1 MATHIS
7 ELIIQALNLEIG
19 DITISKTGARNAPIG
34 RGTDLKTIRFVLA
47 QKPTLTTPFTPMAF
61 DDGVRVSL
69 DIRADNDLEKSIKA
83 LDEKIRTY
91 VIKNKAKFFK
101 KPPTDEELM
110 QLYTPMLRI
119 PDDNKYSNTVRTK
132 MTLGDKPSA
141 HFWHEDKTPFA
152 EGQHKTID
160 WRNSQFAIQVRL
172 KSVWFQANK
181 SYGATL
187 EVEHIL
193 IKQADAACPFMVDE
207 ECAFAE
213 DES

>member
-7 ELIIQALNLEIG
+7 EVSNKALNLEIG

-34 RGTDLKTIRFVLA
+34 EGKDLKTLRFVLA
-47 QKPTLTTPFTPMAF
+47 KQPTLTTPFTPMAF
-61 DDGVRVSL
+61 DDGIRVSL
-69 DIRADNDLEKSIKA
+69 DVRVEDKLEESIKM

-91 VIKNKAKFFK
+91 VIKNKARFFK
-101 KPPTDEELM
+101 KPPTDEELT
-110 QLYTPMLRI
+110 QLYTPMLRT
-119 PDDNKYSNTVRTK
+119 PDDSKYSNTVRTK
-132 MTLGDKPSA
+132 MTLGDNPSA
-141 HFWHEDKTPFA
+141 HFWHEDKTPFV
-152 EGQHKTID
+152 ENQHKTID
-160 WRNSQFAIQVRL
+160 WRNSTFALQVRL

-193 IKQADAACPFMVDE
+193 IKQADATCPFLE
-207 ECAFAE
+207 ESAFAE